1 MVEIV
6 YHCINLS
13 FLSINWNGR
22 QTMSFFVLCLERL
35 GHLIQDSINKGL
47 WKPLIFGKTKWDPN
61 FSFFFFSDDIILV
74 VEASLQQVAEVKRI
88 LDNFC
93 LASR

>member
-1 MVEIV
+1 METFDFWQ
-6 YHCINLS
+6 NQMGS
-13 FLSINWNGR
+13 QFL
-22 QTMSFFVLCLERL
+22 
-35 GHLIQDSINKGL
+35 
-47 WKPLIFGKTKWDPN
+47 
-61 FSFFFFSDDIILV
+61 FFFFSDDIILV